1 MTFTA
6 NPARG
11 KTTNPTRSV
20 LEFGFK
26 KFRGLAHVDE
36 LSIKLTAGGHNTAF
50 TGFNFS

>member
-1 MTFTA
+1 MPFIG

-11 KTTNPTRSV
+11 KTTNPTGSV

-26 KFRGLAHVDE
+26 KFLRLTEIDE

-50 TGFNFS
+50 TGFDFS